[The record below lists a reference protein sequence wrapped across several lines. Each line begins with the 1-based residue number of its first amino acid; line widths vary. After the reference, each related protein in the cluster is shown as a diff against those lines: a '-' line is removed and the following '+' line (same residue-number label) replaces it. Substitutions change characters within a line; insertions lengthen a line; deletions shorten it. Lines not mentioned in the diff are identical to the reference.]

1 VLYDGL
7 SNTLKQ
13 REKCIKA
20 AAVLL
25 EQGTSVVVGKSYHV
39 ISEPRSPAAC
49 MDKEKSKLTRGTRLD
64 NTNADPGT
72 RAVWVNL
79 AKETN
84 VPIRCIHFTAGAK
97 VCEHNDTVRA
107 LNLCPEVSRSAR
119 ALPLHVPAP
128 GHASTGD
135 SAHASSAAAFGV
147 DAWLVE
153 EGPSMHAL
161 RRGKGRGKPVLTNA
175 LQTNPE
181 NRTMLPKMAFTGFA
195 SRYRQPTLLEGFT
208 DITTVHFKVST
219 HQPRGAGAIKKR
231 ADQFESSMALK
242 SRGRYGASI
251 GFSR

>member
-25 EQGTSVVVGKSYHV
+25 EQGTSVVVGKSLSCHFGTPLASGV
-39 ISEPRSPAAC
+39 HGQ
-49 MDKEKSKLTRGTRLD
+49 EKSKLTRGTRLD
-64 NTNADPGT
+64 NTNADPAT

-107 LNLCPEVSRSAR
+107 LNRCPEVSRSAR

-128 GHASTGD
+128 GHAVTGA
-135 SAHASSAAAFGV
+135 SAHASKSSGVWRRRLAARGRSFYACST
-147 DAWLVE
+147 AC
-153 EGPSMHAL
+153 
-161 RRGKGRGKPVLTNA
+161 GKGR
-175 LQTNPE
+175 E
-181 NRTMLPKMAFTGFA
+181 NGHSANGRAA
-195 SRYRQPTLLEGFT
+195 
-208 DITTVHFKVST
+208 D
-219 HQPRGAGAIKKR
+219 QPR
-231 ADQFESSMALK
+231 ESDLAPQDGIHGL
-242 SRGRYGASI
+242 RI
-251 GFSR
+251 